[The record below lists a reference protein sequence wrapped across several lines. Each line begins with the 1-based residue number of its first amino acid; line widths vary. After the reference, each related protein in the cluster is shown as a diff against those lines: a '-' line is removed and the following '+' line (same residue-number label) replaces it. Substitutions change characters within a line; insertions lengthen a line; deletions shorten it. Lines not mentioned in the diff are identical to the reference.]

1 MDLFVE
7 RVDVWAAT
15 IDDKAGGVA
24 DVLAVLR
31 DAGANLQSIIA
42 RRSPDQP
49 GKGVLFV
56 TPLQGDREIRTA
68 AQVGFNVTHTLH
80 SVRVLGR
87 DRPGIAAELTQRLA
101 DADINLRGFSASV
114 IGTQFVA
121 YIAVDSLQDANRAI
135 ETLELG

>member
-15 IDDKAGGVA
+15 IDDKPGGVA
-24 DVLAVLR
+24 NVLAVLR

-42 RRSPDQP
+42 RRAQDQP

-56 TPLQGDREIRTA
+56 TPLQGDREIGSA

-87 DRPGIAAELTQRLA
+87 DRPGIAAELTQKLA
-101 DADINLRGFSASV
+101 DAGINMRGFSASV

-121 YIAVDSLQDANRAI
+121 YIAVDSLQDASRAI
-135 ETLELG
+135 EILGRD